1 MNSPLHQLNY
11 STLISLARA
20 LQAERLH
27 FPCSVGA
34 IGRHVPR
41 SLATAVSEELNRLAM
56 VGITQPGMTAMLNLL
71 AEERAIAQNR
81 QDTMD
86 LVWTGEDVVG
96 AESRDTAVV
105 IQELFQSAQKSVLI
119 SSYALDEKS
128 KSQEIF
134 QPLAARMNEIAEL
147 QVRMFLNVPRKYQ
160 DTTPESI
167 LLREF
172 AEHFRDRV
180 WPGQRFPEVF
190 YDPRSL
196 AITFGKKAC
205 LHAKCVVI
213 DEEQLLITSANFTE
227 AAHKRNIEAG
237 ILVRDAITARAMRS
251 QFEMLVSK
259 GSLCRLPGL

>member
-11 STLISLARA
+11 STLVNLARA
-20 LQAERLH
+20 FEAERLH

-41 SLATAVSEELNRLAM
+41 SLATAVSEELNRLAT
-56 VGITQPGMTAMLNLL
+56 VGINRPGMAAMLNLL
-71 AEERAIAQNR
+71 AEERAIAQSR
-81 QDTMD
+81 QDAID
-86 LVWTGEDVVG
+86 LVWTGEEILG

-105 IQELFQSAQKSVLI
+105 IQELFKSAQNSVLI

-128 KSQEIF
+128 RSQEIF
-134 QPLAARMNEIAEL
+134 QTLAVRMDEISAL
-147 QVRMFLNVPRKYQ
+147 QVRMFLNVQRKHK

-172 AEHFRDRV
+172 AEYFRNRV
-180 WPGQRFPEVF
+180 WPGQRLPEVF

-196 AITFGKKAC
+196 VITLGKKAC
-205 LHAKCVVI
+205 LHAKCVVV

-237 ILVRDAITARAMRS
+237 ILVRDAIAARAMKS